1 MVGERLG
8 LSKARSNF
16 GVVKK
21 RLNITKFLH
30 VPVGRPLTDCALLS
44 RFGCAER
51 YKSVPE
57 MYRFCCG
64 LFAVALETVW
74 VLYARRACYSLP

>member
-21 RLNITKFLH
+21 RLNITKFLR
-30 VPVGRPLTDCALLS
+30 VP
-44 RFGCAER
+44 F
-51 YKSVPE
+51 
-57 MYRFCCG
+57 
-64 LFAVALETVW
+64 VADL
-74 VLYARRACYSLP
+74 